1 MQMLEGFSSFFG
13 ADFYGLPRNTEKIT
27 LEKLSWTVPKSYDF
41 SGAKVVPFFAGSEL
55 SWKLL
60 D

>member
-1 MQMLEGFSSFFG
+1 M
-13 ADFYGLPRNTEKIT
+13 DLPRNTEKIT

-55 SWKLL
+55 SWRLL